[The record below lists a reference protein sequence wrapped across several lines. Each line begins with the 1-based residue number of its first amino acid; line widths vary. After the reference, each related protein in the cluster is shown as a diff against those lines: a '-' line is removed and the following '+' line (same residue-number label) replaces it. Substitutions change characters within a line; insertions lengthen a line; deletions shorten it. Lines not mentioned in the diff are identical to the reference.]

1 MKHVAALIRYTWRYF
16 TGCTA
21 FGILLF
27 CAAPLALGLAT
38 RAFFDS
44 VAGEPPGAVWVAV
57 AVVAA
62 IQAGEVL
69 SELAVGRT
77 WSGFC
82 YQTHTLLQRNALA
95 GILRGFGRFGLPVA
109 HGDAISRF
117 RDEPPS
123 ITMGSMDGVADLVGR
138 GLFALVGG
146 AAMWRIDPVLT
157 LAAFAPV
164 IASSAVSDALGTRSA
179 VHRAAAREST
189 GRLSAFLGELVGA
202 NLAVRVAGAAPHVV
216 RRLAEISDIRR
227 RLSLR
232 DRVFAETVNSMNV
245 HLVHVGTGAVLL
257 LGAEKIRSGSFSV
270 GDFALFVVFLDQ
282 LTYLPAEIGRV
293 LTELKRTRV
302 SIDRLHAL
310 MPGEPRDAVVA
321 PALIHVRGP
330 LPPLSPLPPPAAA
343 DRLERLDVV
352 GLTCVH
358 PSSARGVTDVS
369 LSLERGSFTVI
380 TGRIG
385 SGKTTLLHAVLGLLP
400 RDSGEILWNG
410 RPIDDPATF
419 LVPPRAAFT
428 PQVPHLFSE
437 TLRANLLLGRPAAEG
452 MVRDSLR
459 AAVLEDDVAALDAGL
474 DTVVGRRGVKLSGGQ
489 IQRAAAAR
497 MFLRDAELY
506 VLDDLSSALDVTTE
520 SELWRRLLARRGQAT
535 CLAVSHSSIALANA
549 DRVVALDNGQVV
561 SSKCP
566 ATGQEAIAA
575 ARTRG
580 ARSCRSG

>member
-1 MKHVAALIRYTWRYF
+1 MKHVATLIRFTWRYF
-16 TGCTA
+16 TGCAA
-21 FGILLF
+21 FGALLY
-27 CAAPLALGLAT
+27 CVAPLSLGLAT
-38 RAFFDS
+38 RAFFDR
-44 VAGEPPGAVWVAV
+44 VAGETTGAVWVAV
-57 AVVAA
+57 ALVAA
-62 IQAGEVL
+62 VQAGEVL

-82 YQTHTLLQRNALA
+82 YETHTLLQRNALV
-95 GILRGFGRFGLPVA
+95 GILRGFGRFGLPVPP
-109 HGDAISRF
+109 GDAISRF

-138 GLFALVGG
+138 ALFALVGG
-146 AAMWRIDPVLT
+146 AVMWHIDPVLT

-164 IASSAVSDALGTRSA
+164 VVSSAVSNALGTRSA
-179 VHRAAAREST
+179 AHGAAARQST
-189 GRLSAFLGELVGA
+189 GQLTAFLGELVGA

-216 RRLAEISDIRR
+216 RRLAEISDTRR

-232 DRVFAETVNSMNV
+232 DRVFAETVNSMNF

-257 LGAEKIRSGSFSV
+257 LGAGKIRSGSFSV

-321 PALIHVRGP
+321 PAPIHVRGP
-330 LPPLSPLPPPAAA
+330 LPPVPPPPVA

-352 GLTCVH
+352 GLTCIH
-358 PSSARGVTDVS
+358 PSSGRGVIDVS
-369 LSLERGSFTVI
+369 LSLERGSFTVV

-400 RDSGEILWNG
+400 RDAGEIRWNG
-410 RPIDDPATF
+410 TPVDDPAAF

-428 PQVPHLFSE
+428 PQVPRLFSE
-437 TLRANLLLGRPAAEG
+437 TLRSNLLLGRPADDKAVG
-452 MVRDSLR
+452 AAVR
-459 AAVLEDDVAALDAGL
+459 AAVMDDDIVTLDAGL
-474 DTVVGRRGVKLSGGQ
+474 DTIVGRRGVKLSGGQ

-497 MFLRDAELY
+497 MFLRNAEWL
-506 VLDDLSSALDVTTE
+506 VLDDLSSALDVATE
-520 SELWRRLLARRGQAT
+520 TELWRRLLARRGEVT
-535 CLAVSHSSIALANA
+535 CLVVSHSSIALANA
-549 DRVVALDNGQVV
+549 DRVMVLDNGRVA
-561 SSKCP
+561 SP
-566 ATGQEAIAA
+566 
-575 ARTRG
+575 
-580 ARSCRSG
+580 